1 MKNKKFN
8 FFLNILKIEIEPS
21 SPNTPS
27 LSVPFTILSSFGGWW
42 HPGVATSL
50 RPPLPGPT
58 FFTFFFF
65 LILISHFTW
74 TWMLCFGAFGYV
86 KYILWKI
93 FYLFFMFDILRK
105 LNQYKI
111 FHNSRKITIKK
122 NKKQPIALKIFMFYK
137 TTFASRKG
145 DNRGVGGGQ
154 SL

>member
-1 MKNKKFN
+1 
-8 FFLNILKIEIEPS
+8 
-21 SPNTPS
+21 
-27 LSVPFTILSSFGGWW
+27 
-42 HPGVATSL
+42 
-50 RPPLPGPT
+50 
-58 FFTFFFF
+58 
-65 LILISHFTW
+65 
-74 TWMLCFGAFGYV
+74 
-86 KYILWKI
+86 
-93 FYLFFMFDILRK
+93 MFDILRK